1 MRNGFFALAACLAIT
16 TGAGTAAAQD
26 RSGTFEISPFAGGY
40 FGGRLYGNYPVT
52 TLSANP
58 GPGTVPVT
66 TTYAYLEP
74 DDDLAYG
81 VRLAYNVT
89 RVFAFEFDW
98 TSVRADLRIPDV
110 QGVPSRNLKVGRLRQ
125 NVYEANTIFNF
136 GKRRAVGY
144 FGLGAGVATLDPS
157 DGAFDGAS
165 RSRFTANL
173 SAGAKFFFTP
183 RVGLRLDGRYRVI
196 DQNSGDGRSCDRNGF
211 CSDRWNRWSY
221 NGELTGG
228 LVFAF

>member
-1 MRNGFFALAACLAIT
+1 MRLRLLALATCLGLAT
-16 TGAGTAAAQD
+16 LAGTAAAQD
-26 RSGTFEISPFAGGY
+26 RAGTFEISPFAGGY
-40 FGGRLYGNYPVT
+40 LGGRLYGSTIVSTAPGTST
-52 TLSANP
+52 TLSF
-58 GPGTVPVT
+58 
-66 TTYAYLEP
+66 LEP

-98 TSVRADLRIPDV
+98 TSVRTDLRAPYRY
-110 QGVPSRNLKVGRLRQ
+110 GVPPQSPVVGRLRQ
-125 NVYEANTIFNF
+125 NVYEANTLFNF
-136 GKRRAVGY
+136 GRRRAVGY
-144 FGLGAGVATLDPS
+144 FGLGAGVATLDRTDATVDAQS
-157 DGAFDGAS
+157 LT
-165 RSRFTANL
+165 RFTANI

-196 DQNSGDGRSCDRNGF
+196 DHNSGDSGSCDRSGF
-211 CSDRWNRWSY
+211 CSDRWSHWSY

>member
-1 MRNGFFALAACLAIT
+1 MVLTACLALAT
-16 TGAGTAAAQD
+16 LAGEAAAQD
-26 RSGTFEISPFAGGY
+26 RAGTFEISPFAGGY

-52 TLSANP
+52 TNA
-58 GPGTVPVT
+58 GT
-66 TTYAYLEP
+66 TTFTFLEP
-74 DDDLAYG
+74 EDDLTYG

-89 RVFAFEFDW
+89 RRFAFEFDW
-98 TSVRADLRIPDV
+98 TSARTDLRTPN
-110 QGVPSRNLKVGRLRQ
+110 QFGVSPRNLRIGRLRQ
-125 NVYEANTIFNF
+125 NVYEANMLFNF

-144 FGLGAGVATLDPS
+144 FGLGAGAATLDPT
-157 DGAFDGAS
+157 DGTFPEVS
-165 RSRFTANL
+165 RTRFTANV

-183 RVGLRLDGRYRVI
+183 RVGLRLDGRYRAL
-196 DQNSGDGRSCDRNGF
+196 DQQSDSDHRSCDRDGH

>member
-1 MRNGFFALAACLAIT
+1 MRLRSLALAGCLALAT
-16 TGAGTAAAQD
+16 AAGTAAAQD

-40 FGGRLYGNYPVT
+40 FGGRLYGN
-52 TLSANP
+52 
-58 GPGTVPVT
+58 TVVPAGAGT
-66 TTYAYLEP
+66 TTVDFLEP
-74 DDDLAYG
+74 DDDLTYG

-89 RVFAFEFDW
+89 RHFGFEFDW
-98 TSVRADLRIPDV
+98 TSARTDLRTPEFSGISP
-110 QGVPSRNLKVGRLRQ
+110 RHATVGRLRQ

-144 FGLGAGVATLDPS
+144 FGLGAGAATLDRTDATLDPE
-157 DGAFDGAS
+157 S
-165 RSRFTANL
+165 RTRFTANV
-173 SAGAKFFFTP
+173 SAGAKFFFLP
-183 RVGLRLDGRYRVI
+183 RVGVRLDGRYRVI
-196 DQNSGDGRSCDRNGF
+196 NQRSDDGRSCSRDGF

>member
-1 MRNGFFALAACLAIT
+1 MRLRSLAIAGCLALAT
-16 TGAGTAAAQD
+16 TAGTAAAQD

-40 FGGRLYGNYPVT
+40 FGGRLYGNTVVP
-52 TLSANP
+52 A
-58 GPGTVPVT
+58 GPGTT
-66 TTYAYLEP
+66 TVSYLEP
-74 DDDLAYG
+74 DDDLTYG

-89 RVFAFEFDW
+89 RHFAFEFDW
-98 TSVRADLRIPDV
+98 TSARTDLRAPDFI
-110 QGVPSRNLKVGRLRQ
+110 GITPRHARVGRLRQ

-144 FGLGAGVATLDPS
+144 FGLGAGAATLDRT
-157 DGAFDGAS
+157 DATFDAES
-165 RSRFTANL
+165 RTRFTANL

-183 RVGLRLDGRYRVI
+183 RVGLRLDGRYRAI
-196 DQNSGDGRSCDRNGF
+196 NQSSDDGRSCDRDGF

-228 LVFAF
+228 LIFAF

>member
-1 MRNGFFALAACLAIT
+1 MRFRLVTLAACVAFATLA
-16 TGAGTAAAQD
+16 GEAAAQD

-52 TLSANP
+52 T
-58 GPGTVPVT
+58 GTGAGGVPIT

-74 DDDLAYG
+74 ADDLAYG

-98 TSVRADLRIPDV
+98 TAARADLRTP
-110 QGVPSRNLKVGRLRQ
+110 GAFGTSSRNLKVGRLRQ

-144 FGLGAGVATLDPS
+144 FGLGGGIATLDPT
-157 DGAFDGAS
+157 DGAFTDVE
-165 RSRFTANL
+165 RSRFTANV
-173 SAGAKFFFTP
+173 SAGAKFYFTP
-183 RVGLRLDGRYRVI
+183 RVGLRLDTRYRVI
-196 DQNSGDGRSCDRNGF
+196 DQRDDNHGSCGRDSF
-211 CSDRWNRWSY
+211 CSDRWNNWSH
-221 NGELTGG
+221 NTELTGG